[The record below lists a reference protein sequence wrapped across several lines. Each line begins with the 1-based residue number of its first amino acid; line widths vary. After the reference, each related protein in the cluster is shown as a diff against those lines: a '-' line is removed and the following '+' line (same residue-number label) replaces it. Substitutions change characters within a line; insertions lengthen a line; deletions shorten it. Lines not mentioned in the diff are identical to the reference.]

1 MYSELMGVVSC
12 RIVLCILL
20 VILWLLKDKQLLKLR
35 VLMCEP
41 MLTHLKLLTLNN
53 CKVLSN
59 FRRFLLVYIDF
70 IVKVEKNGNHK

>member
-59 FRRFLLVYIDF
+59 FSRFLLFYFDF
-70 IVKVEKNGNHK
+70 ATKVEKGENYQ